1 MSDHTESVHV
11 EKLSVYLGIFG
22 SLLAMTAL
30 TVWVAFQDFGPLNNL
45 LAVGIAVF
53 KASLVVLFFMHLRHS
68 TRLTK
73 LVIVSSV
80 VWLLILFAFALSD
93 YLTRLMLPYPGK

>member
-1 MSDHTESVHV
+1 MSDHSVHV
-11 EKLSVYLGIFG
+11 EKTSLYLRVFG
-22 SLLAMTAL
+22 ALLGLTAL
-30 TVWVAFQDFGPLNNL
+30 TVWAAFQEFGPLNNL
-45 LAVGIAVF
+45 IALAIAVL

-68 TRLTK
+68 SRLTK

-93 YLTRLMLPYPGK
+93 YTTRHMLPYPGK